1 MQNQDSYISNT
12 GNSSLKENELSKCAI
27 IFGII
32 TCVTN
37 PRATCLKSAFYA
49 AWNYVSKRT
58 LSWFPLFF
66 ITKMLTENDLQF

>member
-37 PRATCLKSAFYA
+37 PRATCIKSAFYA
-49 AWNYVSKRT
+49 VGSYVSKRT
-58 LSWFPLFF
+58 LYCSPFF
-66 ITKMLTENDLQF
+66 LLLKC